1 MTEIRAPGAPG
12 DLREVQ
18 RLFREYS
25 ASLDVDLRFQ
35 GFEEELA
42 SLPGKYAPPGGR
54 LLLAWDGD
62 RAVGCVAL
70 RPIGDDR
77 CEMKRL
83 YVSPEARGLQ
93 LGRKLAERVCR
104 EAREIGYRR
113 IFLDT
118 LATMTAA
125 QALYRSLGF
134 RPTEPYVYNPI
145 AGAEFLA
152 LDLAPGA
159 TTSPESAWKSI
170 EASSTRQP
178 NKA

>member
-12 DLREVQ
+12 DMREVR

-25 ASLDVDLRFQ
+25 ASL
-35 GFEEELA
+35 
-42 SLPGKYAPPGGR
+42 
-54 LLLAWDGD
+54 
-62 RAVGCVAL
+62 CVA
-70 RPIGDDR
+70 
-77 CEMKRL
+77 
-83 YVSPEARGLQ
+83 PEARGLQ
-93 LGRKLAERVCR
+93 LGRRLAERVCR
-104 EAREIGYRR
+104 EAWEIGYRR

-125 QALYRSLGF
+125 QALYRSPGF

-170 EASSTRQP
+170 EASSTRPP